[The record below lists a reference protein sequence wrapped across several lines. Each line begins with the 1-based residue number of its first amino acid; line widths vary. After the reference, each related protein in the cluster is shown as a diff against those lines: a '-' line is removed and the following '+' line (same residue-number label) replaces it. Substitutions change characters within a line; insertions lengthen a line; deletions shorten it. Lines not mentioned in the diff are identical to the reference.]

1 MIFEAVTTIYFLRFL
16 DNGTF
21 QFVGPTDLH
30 LSAIWIIHNISSV
43 HIITV
48 VILGIIHMAER
59 FMSVVPTNWNA
70 PLSKKQRKYLVYI
83 FS

>member
-1 MIFEAVTTIYFLRFL
+1 MKTYF
-16 DNGTF
+16 N
-21 QFVGPTDLH
+21 
-30 LSAIWIIHNISSV
+30 LSDSMMMYSNYAIWIIHNISSV

-70 PLSKKQRKYLVYI
+70 PLSRKQSKYSTMHY
-83 FS
+83 